1 MSMIENNVPTKDVV
15 GKILMKFFI
24 LYLPHTFKIINH
36 DVGVEHWRA
45 ISYQD
50 APLQALYKIVCL

>member
-1 MSMIENNVPTKDVV
+1 MSIIEDNVPTKDVV
-15 GKILMKFFI
+15 GEILMKIFI

-36 DVGVEHWRA
+36 DVGVDHWWG

-50 APLQALYKIVCL
+50 ARL

>member
-1 MSMIENNVPTKDVV
+1 MSIIDDYVPTKDV
-15 GKILMKFFI
+15 GGEILMKFFI

-36 DVGVEHWRA
+36 DVGLEHWQG

-50 APLQALYKIVCL
+50 AHLQAIYKIICF